1 MNNENNLKIENVGKT
16 AYFFSRAQ
24 NFNTEA
30 GNNVTVNYGCSFYV
44 NNEWLED
51 QYKHGKFTTALLM
64 VHELI
69 ENEPEYIKLIE
80 INDQM
85 YKQIF
90 DYFFT
95 TITA

>member
-1 MNNENNLKIENVGKT
+1 MQNEFKLKIENVGKT
-16 AYFFSRAQ
+16 AYFFNKAHQ
-24 NFNTEA
+24 FDTDA

-69 ENEPEYIKLIE
+69 ENEPEYLKLIQ
-80 INDQM
+80 INDQI

-90 DYFFT
+90 DYFFAI
-95 TITA
+95 ITA